1 MLLAR
6 FRPYLSALPTVG
18 RFALGPP
25 HNVQLRV
32 KIKVPLRYNRIRS
45 RSARSPRGQVFGLYR
60 SEAFVFAPA
69 RFLDFARNDGTK
81 YRSVLFYNV
90 ICKCGH
96 RRLAYGGSPFAPA
109 RSLRLRA
116 SRSALD
122 DKGKYRFARF
132 YNVICKCG
140 HRRLAYGGSPFAP
153 ALVST
158 SLKMTEAKY
167 RSARLAAGRG
177 RPALPKRYYAR
188 QKFCRTQTK
197 YPWADEE
204 RPYLS
209 SQSLILPLLKCHFD
223 RSVSVVDKFP
233 AEVTR

>member
-1 MLLAR
+1 MSFRPKRGCKPKRSGETHCGNHPITMLLAR
-6 FRPYLSALPTVG
+6 FRPYLSAKPTVG

-60 SEAFVFAPA
+60 AEASVFAPA
-69 RFLDFARNDGTK
+69 RFLDFARNDG
-81 YRSVLFYNV
+81 
-90 ICKCGH
+90 I
-96 RRLAYGGSPFAPA
+96 
-109 RSLRLRA
+109 
-116 SRSALD
+116 
-122 DKGKYRFARF
+122 KYRFARF

-177 RPALPKRYYAR
+177 RPALPRRSYAR
-188 QKFCRTQTK
+188 QRIVILKRYT
-197 YPWADEE
+197 PRADEE

-223 RSVSVVDKFP
+223 RSVSVVEKSP
-233 AEVTR
+233 TEVTR

>member
-1 MLLAR
+1 MRSCSLPLGAEPAR
-6 FRPYLSALPTVG
+6 ASIWVIPFRGV
-18 RFALGPP
+18 
-25 HNVQLRV
+25 RV
-32 KIKVPLRYNRIRS
+32 RS

-69 RFLDFARNDGTK
+69 R
-81 YRSVLFYNV
+81 
-90 ICKCGH
+90 
-96 RRLAYGGSPFAPA
+96 
-109 RSLRLRA
+109 SLRLRA
-116 SRSALD
+116 SRSAQD
-122 DKGKYRFARF
+122 DKDKYRSVLF

-177 RPALPKRYYAR
+177 RTALPRRSYAR
-188 QKFCRTQTK
+188 QRIVILKRYT
-197 YPWADEE
+197 PRADEE

-209 SQSLILPLLKCHFD
+209 SQSLILPLLNVI
-223 RSVSVVDKFP
+223 STE
-233 AEVTR
+233 ALA